1 MPNWCEGTLKVRGIR
16 ADLEKFVLEVLKPV
30 SQGDLSM
37 DEYGRVISDK
47 RCWIKG
53 TTKGYVDGVN
63 VYFSDMSDDDEMYV
77 VFFESRFANAIKPE
91 ELLEISKKYDVD
103 MRIYAFERGMH
114 FNQVVEIVDGEM
126 IQDYVKHIDDY
137 DWECICPGK
146 GG

>member
-1 MPNWCEGTLKVRGIR
+1 MSNWCVGTLKVRGTRDEI
-16 ADLEKFVLEVLKPV
+16 EKFVLEGLKPI

-37 DEYGRVISDK
+37 DEYGRAACDK
-47 RCWIKG
+47 RCWIEG

-63 VYFSDMSDDDEMYV
+63 VYFPDLSDDDEMYV

-103 MRIYAFERGMH
+103 MRIHAFERGMH

>member
-1 MPNWCEGTLKVRGIR
+1 MPNWCEGTLKVRGTRDEI
-16 ADLEKFVLEVLKPV
+16 EKFVLEGLKPI
-30 SQGDLSM
+30 SQGNLSM

-47 RCWIKG
+47 RCWIGG
-53 TTKGYVDGVN
+53 TTKGYVDSVN
-63 VYFSDMSDDDEMYV
+63 VYFPDLTDDDEMYV
-77 VFFESRFANAIKPE
+77 VFFESRFASAIKPE

-103 MRIYAFERGMH
+103 IRIYAFERGMH

-126 IQDYVKHIDDY
+126 IQNYIQHIEDY